1 MRVKMFYGWWIV
13 CACFSITLYVSGII
27 FYGFTALFEP
37 LVREFGWSYTQISF
51 ASSLRG
57 LEMGILAPLVGI
69 LADRFGSRKLM
80 FYGVI
85 TVGMGLIL
93 LGFTRSL
100 LTFYGAILLISFGAG
115 GCTTVVTMT
124 VVAHW
129 FRRKIGKALGIM
141 TSGFGASGLMIPLVV
156 LFIDAF
162 GWRMAIIAFGI
173 GMWIIGIPLSLL
185 VRDKPE
191 PYGYF
196 PDGDPDPYG
205 DEEQFSERRGE
216 KNRFLDL
223 FKIKSFLYLNLA
235 EAIRFMV
242 LTAVIIHIM
251 PYLSTVGWSRTG
263 AGLIAGAIPL
273 VSVAGRLLFGWLSD
287 LFNKRLVMTWAF
299 TCLGCG
305 MLALPYAGTGS
316 LVFLFLIPFSTG
328 IGGITV
334 TRGAIVREYFGRESF
349 GTMIGIVMGFGA
361 AGGIVGPTLAGF
373 VFDTFGNYQIAWSW
387 LSGCVFL
394 AIFLVIMMGDP
405 PSAVVGYDNY
415 SESVKRRD
423 KKDLTN

>member
-1 MRVKMFYGWWIV
+1 MRVTLFYGWWIV
-13 CACFSITLYVSGII
+13 CACFFITLYVSSII

-69 LADRFGSRKLM
+69 FADRFGSRKLM

-85 TVGMGLIL
+85 AVGMGLIL

-100 LTFYGAILLISFGAG
+100 LTFYGAIILISFGAG
-115 GCTTVVTMT
+115 GCTSVVTMT

-129 FRRKIGKALGIM
+129 FRRKIGMALAIM

-156 LFIDAF
+156 MVIDAC
-162 GWRMAIIAFGI
+162 GWRTAVITFGI
-173 GMWIIGIPLSLL
+173 GMWIIGIPLSLV
-185 VRDKPE
+185 VRDRPE
-191 PYGYF
+191 PCGYY
-196 PDGDPDPYG
+196 PDGDTLPLG
-205 DEEQFSERRGE
+205 DSEIFAKNRGE
-216 KNRFLDL
+216 KKRFLDL
-223 FKIKSFLYLNLA
+223 LKMKELRYLNLA

-242 LTAVIIHIM
+242 LTAVMIHIM

-273 VSVAGRLLFGWLSD
+273 VSVIGRLLFGWLSD
-287 LFNKRLVMTWAF
+287 LFNKRLVMAWAY

-305 MLALPYAGTGS
+305 MLVLPYAGTNY
-316 LVFLFLIPFSTG
+316 LIFLFLIPFSMGT
-328 IGGITV
+328 GGITV
-334 TRGAIVREYFGRESF
+334 LRGAILREYYGRDSF
-349 GTMIGIVMGFGA
+349 GAMIGIVMGFGA

-373 VFDTFGNYQIAWSW
+373 IFDTLGNYQIVWSW
-387 LSGCVFL
+387 FSGCVFL
-394 AIFLVIMMGDP
+394 AIFLVIMMGDA
-405 PSAVVGYDNY
+405 PSAEEGYEND
-415 SESVKRRD
+415 SESVNKRD
-423 KKDLTN
+423 KKNLTN

>member
-1 MRVKMFYGWWIV
+1 MRGTLFYGWWIV
-13 CACFSITLYVSGII
+13 WACFIITLYASGII
-27 FYGFTALFEP
+27 FYGFTAFFEP

-80 FYGVI
+80 LYGVI
-85 TVGMGLIL
+85 AVGLGLIL

-100 LTFYGAILLISFGAG
+100 LTFYGAIILISFGAG

-141 TSGFGASGLMIPLVV
+141 SSGFGASGLMIPLVV
-156 LFIDAF
+156 MVIDAF
-162 GWRMAIIAFGI
+162 GWRTAVIACGI
-173 GMWIIGIPLSLL
+173 GMWVIGIPLSLV
-185 VRDKPE
+185 VRDRPE

-196 PDGDPDPYG
+196 PDGDVLPFG
-205 DEEQFSERRGE
+205 DSEDFAEIRGG
-216 KNRFLDL
+216 KKHFLDL
-223 FKIKSFLYLNLA
+223 LKIKELRYLNLA

-263 AGLIAGAIPL
+263 AGLVAAAIPL

-287 LFNKRLVMTWAF
+287 LFNKRLVMAWAF
-299 TCLGCG
+299 TCMGCG
-305 MLALPYAGTGS
+305 MLVLPYAGTDY
-316 LVFLFLIPFSTG
+316 LIILFLILFSTG

-334 TRGAIVREYFGRESF
+334 LRGAILREYFGSASF

-361 AGGIVGPTLAGF
+361 AGGIVGPTLAGL
-373 VFDTFGNYQIAWSW
+373 VFDTLGNYQILWSW
-387 LSGCVFL
+387 FSGCVFL
-394 AIFLVIMMGDP
+394 AIFLIIMMGDAP
-405 PSAVVGYDNY
+405 AAEEGYGSSSGSADN
-415 SESVKRRD
+415 RD